1 MDCPEPVLRSSPD
14 WSRDSSVLLITGRN
28 IGPSAAPTSLA
39 PQSSAIRLSPVS
51 IESILSGRM
60 EKRIPIAIVVRLTP
74 AQDRPAS
81 EPELTYTDN
90 VSAHGA
96 RVVSSRSWQI
106 GEVAQVTS
114 LKDEITIIG
123 KVAYCQMLPDNR
135 YFIGLNFKDRRVT
148 WSAYRAY
155 NGT

>member
-1 MDCPEPVLRSSPD
+1 VCGSHQPC
-14 WSRDSSVLLITGRN
+14 
-28 IGPSAAPTSLA
+28 AAEFCHPAKPTA
-39 PQSSAIRLSPVS
+39 PMAIKS
-51 IESILSGRM
+51 ISSGRM
-60 EKRIPIAIVVRLTP
+60 EKRIPIAIVVRLTH
-74 AQDRPAS
+74 AQEQHAS

-96 RVVSSRSWQI
+96 RVVSNHSWQI

-114 LKDEITIIG
+114 LKDEIAING

-135 YFIGLNFKDRRVT
+135 YFIGLNFQDRRVT

-155 NGT
+155 NGA